1 MRRISFGDA
10 SGFLRGS
17 FPHEACFPYP
27 ARTTWP
33 PVPAEPSARSLPL
46 KPYFCRNSAVLKKLL
61 SETLI
66 YGAGAILPRI
76 ITFLLN
82 PILVYYINPEGFAVF
97 TNLYAWIAY
106 INVLLTFGFETSYFR
121 FSAEEG
127 QERATFN
134 TSFWFIFL
142 LAGSFLLMVLLFTPP
157 LAALMEYEKYP
168 EYLRWFAWIAFLDS
182 VAVIPLA
189 WLRYHSRP
197 LQYSLI
203 RVASVAVHSLTL
215 VALFTVVPKGFSA
228 QFGLNSEVSYP
239 FFTNLLGSI
248 TTILLLLPVL
258 KKVRWQ
264 WAGSLFRKMV
274 AYSWP
279 IALAGFFFQINEN
292 WDKLV
297 QIYHIPAADAGAYGG
312 CYKLAVLMTLFVTAY
327 RLGIEPYFFKQM
339 KAADA
344 KQKYAQVTECF
355 LLFASVIALGIIAN
369 LSWLKLLFIRNSAY
383 WSAMDIVPIIII
395 ANLFFGIYYN
405 LSTWY
410 KVTDRTW
417 VGTLLSGAGA
427 LITIALHYFL
437 LKQFGFMVSAWATF
451 AAYLF
456 MMVGS
461 YFLGQKYYP
470 IPYRTGKMLTVL
482 LLLVVFTG
490 VQVYLVEGSAL
501 WGNLLLMLFTAY
513 VLWSEKPLVKRLM
526 AR

>member
-1 MRRISFGDA
+1 MPQNFQ
-10 SGFLRGS
+10 
-17 FPHEACFPYP
+17 
-27 ARTTWP
+27 
-33 PVPAEPSARSLPL
+33 
-46 KPYFCRNSAVLKKLL
+46 KLKKLL
-61 SETLI
+61 GDTLI

-82 PILVYYINPEGFAVF
+82 PVLVYYINPEGFAVF

-106 INVLLTFGFETSYFR
+106 INVVLTFGFETSYFR
-121 FSAEEG
+121 FSAEAG
-127 QERATFN
+127 QENKTFY

-142 LAGSFLLMVLLFTPP
+142 LSASFLLMVLLFTPP
-157 LAALMEYEKYP
+157 LAALMAYEKYP

-189 WLRYHSRP
+189 WLRYHNRP
-197 LQYSLI
+197 IRYSLI
-203 RVASVAVHSLTL
+203 RVASVAVHSLAL
-215 VALFTVVPKGFSA
+215 VALFVVIPKSFSDKI
-228 QFGLNSEVSYP
+228 GLHSEVSYP

-248 TTILLLLPVL
+248 TTIALLFPVL

-264 WAGSLFRKMV
+264 WDGALFKKMI

-279 IALAGFFFQINEN
+279 VALAGFFFQINEN

-297 QIYHIPAADAGAYGG
+297 QIYNIPAAEAGAYGG

-344 KQKYAQVTECF
+344 KQKYAQVTEYF
-355 LLFASVIALGIIAN
+355 LLFASLIALGIIAN

-383 WSAMDIVPIIII
+383 WSALEIVPIIII

-410 KVTDRTW
+410 KVTDKTW

-437 LKQFGFMVSAWATF
+437 LKKFGFMVSAWATF

-470 IPYRTGKMLTVL
+470 IPYRTGKMMVALL
-482 LLLVVFTG
+482 LLLVFSG
-490 VQVYLVEGSAL
+490 LQVYYFEGSAL
-501 WGNLLLMLFTAY
+501 WGNFLLILFAAY
-513 VLWSEKPLVKRLM
+513 VFWTEKSLVKRLLI
-526 AR
+526 R